1 MNHLKFQ
8 SLAFYGVAIG
18 SVLILFKVVTAYGEA
33 NVKAPAPIE
42 GRYRLALN
50 GSVPN
55 CSPASNLVLGIQQ
68 SGIYLNGFL
77 LPAQNLSQDSSV
89 AAEKSSLTGALNNQ
103 QLLLSGKVP
112 TTLCSNRAA
121 SNANTVTI
129 QAQIQKESLAG
140 KLVLSASEEFK
151 FIAPRETPTQST
163 QNSNSH

>member
-18 SVLILFKVVTAYGEA
+18 SVLILFKVVTTYGEA

-42 GRYRLALN
+42 GRYRLALE
-50 GSVPN
+50 GSIPN
-55 CSPASNLVLGIQQ
+55 CSPVSNLVLGIQQ

-77 LPAQNLSQDSSV
+77 SPAQISQDSST

-112 TTLCSNRAA
+112 TNLCSNPAA
-121 SNANTVTI
+121 WDANSVTI

-140 KLVLSASEEFK
+140 KLVLSASKEFK
-151 FIAPRETPTQST
+151 FTALRENPPQST
-163 QNSNSH
+163 QNSSNH

>member
-42 GRYRLALN
+42 GQYRLALE

-77 LPAQNLSQDSSV
+77 LPAQISQDSST

-103 QLLLSGKVP
+103 QLLLSGKVL
-112 TTLCSNRAA
+112 TTLCSNPAA
-121 SNANTVTI
+121 SDTNLVTI
-129 QAQIQKESLAG
+129 QAQIQGQSLAG
-140 KLVLSASEEFK
+140 ELVLNASQEFK
-151 FIAPRETPTQST
+151 VTARRETPQST
-163 QNSNSH
+163 QNSSSH